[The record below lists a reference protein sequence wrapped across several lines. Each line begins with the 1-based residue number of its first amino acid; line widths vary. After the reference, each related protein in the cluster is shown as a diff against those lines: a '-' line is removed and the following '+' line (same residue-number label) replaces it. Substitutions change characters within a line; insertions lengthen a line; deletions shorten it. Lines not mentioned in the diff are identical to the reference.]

1 MEFQRKRHYG
11 PDVSLKGRV
20 SKLGKLEDVSD
31 AGSDEYP
38 PRKFLDKVVYS
49 DCYYGIAV
57 AKAFLF
63 LSDFYV
69 WYYSGKS
76 ISIFDMV
83 TTWEQHYQ

>member
-11 PDVSLKGRV
+11 PDMSLKGRV

-31 AGSDEYP
+31 DGVEEYP

-49 DCYYGIAV
+49 DCYVWTYGTAV

-63 LSDFYV
+63 LI
-69 WYYSGKS
+69 WLPLGGS
-76 ISIFDMV
+76 ILNDLSIFEV
-83 TTWEQHYQ
+83 NA